1 MIENIRLSFQGIWSH
16 KMRSFLTMLGI
27 IIGIASIISI
37 VSTIKGTNEQ
47 IKKNLIG
54 SGTNTVQI
62 QLYQGDYQYEMLYNG
77 LPDGIPVR
85 DETTMEKI
93 KSVKNVEDAAF
104 YTSRSDY
111 NNSVYYGNNGIS
123 GSQVFGV
130 DNSYFTTN
138 GLVLKSGRTFV
149 DSDFTDFHAAA
160 IIDADTA
167 DSLFDGENPIGK
179 TIEISSIPFTVVG
192 VVDEDSKFEP
202 VINSIDEYY
211 TYYSDSSASRIF
223 VPSSMWPALY
233 SFDEP
238 QNVAIRVSNTEAM
251 TDAGKAVAEI
261 MNTNVTNSE
270 IKYQAQDLLKQA
282 QDLQDL
288 SSSTNSQLIWI
299 ASISLLVGGIGVMNI
314 MLVSVTERTREIGL
328 KKAIGAK
335 KSRILWQFLTEA
347 AVLTS
352 LGGIV
357 GVGAGIGLA
366 AIISRVTSAPVAI
379 SVPSIIIAV
388 VFSMVIGIIF
398 GLLKHNVRYEDLD
411 TMDEATWD
419 QVIQYG
425 IEFAAEVCKSF
436 NNSVSK
442 EFAEARKYQP

>member
-130 DNSYFTTN
+130 DNRYFTTN

-179 TIEISSIPFTVVG
+179 TIEINSIPFTVVG
-192 VVDEDSKFEP
+192 IVDEDSKFEP

-261 MNTNVTNSE
+261 MNANVTNSE

-366 AIISRVTSAPVAI
+366 EIISRVTSAPVAI

-398 GLLKHNVRYEDLD
+398 GLLPSFK
-411 TMDEATWD
+411 
-419 QVIQYG
+419 
-425 IEFAAEVCKSF
+425 AANLNPIDALRHE
-436 NNSVSK
+436 
-442 EFAEARKYQP
+442 

>member
-388 VFSMVIGIIF
+388 VFSMVIGIVF
-398 GLLKHNVRYEDLD
+398 GLLPFC
-411 TMDEATWD
+411 T
-419 QVIQYG
+419 
-425 IEFAAEVCKSF
+425 AANLNPIDALRHE
-436 NNSVSK
+436 
-442 EFAEARKYQP
+442 

>member
-111 NNSVYYGNNGIS
+111 NNSVYYGNNSIS

-192 VVDEDSKFEP
+192 IVDEDSKFEP

-388 VFSMVIGIIF
+388 VFSMIIGIIF
-398 GLLKHNVRYEDLD
+398 GLLPSFK
-411 TMDEATWD
+411 
-419 QVIQYG
+419 
-425 IEFAAEVCKSF
+425 AANLNPIDALRHE
-436 NNSVSK
+436 
-442 EFAEARKYQP
+442 

>member
-223 VPSSMWPALY
+223 VPSSMWPALF

-398 GLLKHNVRYEDLD
+398 GLLPSFK
-411 TMDEATWD
+411 
-419 QVIQYG
+419 
-425 IEFAAEVCKSF
+425 AANLNPIDALRHE
-436 NNSVSK
+436 
-442 EFAEARKYQP
+442 

>member
-192 VVDEDSKFEP
+192 IVDEDSKFEP

-335 KSRILWQFLTEA
+335 NSRILWQFLTEA

-398 GLLKHNVRYEDLD
+398 GLLPSFK
-411 TMDEATWD
+411 
-419 QVIQYG
+419 
-425 IEFAAEVCKSF
+425 AANLNPIDALRHE
-436 NNSVSK
+436 
-442 EFAEARKYQP
+442 

>member
-85 DETTMEKI
+85 NETTMEKI

-211 TYYSDSSASRIF
+211 TYYSNSSASRIF

-261 MNTNVTNSE
+261 MNANVTNSE

-398 GLLKHNVRYEDLD
+398 GLLPSF
-411 TMDEATWD
+411 
-419 QVIQYG
+419 Q
-425 IEFAAEVCKSF
+425 AANLNPIDALRHE
-436 NNSVSK
+436 
-442 EFAEARKYQP
+442 

>member
-179 TIEISSIPFTVVG
+179 TIEISGIPFTVVG

-211 TYYSDSSASRIF
+211 TYYSNSSASRIF

-261 MNTNVTNSE
+261 MNANVTNSE

-398 GLLKHNVRYEDLD
+398 GLLPSFK
-411 TMDEATWD
+411 
-419 QVIQYG
+419 
-425 IEFAAEVCKSF
+425 AANLNPIDALRHE
-436 NNSVSK
+436 
-442 EFAEARKYQP
+442 

>member
-179 TIEISSIPFTVVG
+179 TIEISGIPFTVVG
-192 VVDEDSKFEP
+192 IVDEDSKFEP

-398 GLLKHNVRYEDLD
+398 GLLPSFK
-411 TMDEATWD
+411 
-419 QVIQYG
+419 
-425 IEFAAEVCKSF
+425 AANLNPIAALRHE
-436 NNSVSK
+436 
-442 EFAEARKYQP
+442 

>member
-179 TIEISSIPFTVVG
+179 TIEISSIPYTVVG
-192 VVDEDSKFEP
+192 VVDEYSKFEP

-398 GLLKHNVRYEDLD
+398 GLLPSFK
-411 TMDEATWD
+411 
-419 QVIQYG
+419 
-425 IEFAAEVCKSF
+425 AANLNPIDALRHE
-436 NNSVSK
+436 
-442 EFAEARKYQP
+442 

>member
-130 DNSYFTTN
+130 DNRYFTTN

-192 VVDEDSKFEP
+192 IVDEDSKFEP

-211 TYYSDSSASRIF
+211 TYYSNSSASRIF

-398 GLLKHNVRYEDLD
+398 GLLPSFK
-411 TMDEATWD
+411 
-419 QVIQYG
+419 
-425 IEFAAEVCKSF
+425 AANLNPIDALRHE
-436 NNSVSK
+436 
-442 EFAEARKYQP
+442 

>member
-192 VVDEDSKFEP
+192 IVDEDSKFEP

-211 TYYSDSSASRIF
+211 TYYSNSSASRIF
-223 VPSSMWPALY
+223 VPSSMWPTLY

-398 GLLKHNVRYEDLD
+398 GLLPSFK
-411 TMDEATWD
+411 
-419 QVIQYG
+419 
-425 IEFAAEVCKSF
+425 AANLNPIDALRHE
-436 NNSVSK
+436 
-442 EFAEARKYQP
+442 

>member
-1 MIENIRLSFQGIWSH
+1 MTENIRLSFQGIWSH

-130 DNSYFTTN
+130 DNRYFTTN

-179 TIEISSIPFTVVG
+179 TIEISSIPFMVVG
-192 VVDEDSKFEP
+192 IVDEDSKFEP

-261 MNTNVTNSE
+261 MNANVTNSE

-366 AIISRVTSAPVAI
+366 EIISRVTSAPVAI

-398 GLLKHNVRYEDLD
+398 GLLPSFK
-411 TMDEATWD
+411 
-419 QVIQYG
+419 
-425 IEFAAEVCKSF
+425 AANLNPIDALRHE
-436 NNSVSK
+436 
-442 EFAEARKYQP
+442 

>member
-93 KSVKNVEDAAF
+93 KSIKNVEDAAF

-192 VVDEDSKFEP
+192 IVDEDSKFEP

-261 MNTNVTNSE
+261 MNANVTNSE

-366 AIISRVTSAPVAI
+366 EIISRVTSAPVAI

-398 GLLKHNVRYEDLD
+398 GLLPS
-411 TMDEATWD
+411 
-419 QVIQYG
+419 
-425 IEFAAEVCKSF
+425 FKSA
-436 NNSVSK
+436 NLNPIDALRH
-442 EFAEARKYQP
+442 E

>member
-37 VSTIKGTNEQ
+37 VSTIRGTNEQ

-192 VVDEDSKFEP
+192 IVDEDSKFEP

-398 GLLKHNVRYEDLD
+398 GLLPSFK
-411 TMDEATWD
+411 
-419 QVIQYG
+419 
-425 IEFAAEVCKSF
+425 AANLNPIDALRHE
-436 NNSVSK
+436 
-442 EFAEARKYQP
+442 

>member
-179 TIEISSIPFTVVG
+179 TIEISGIPFTVVG
-192 VVDEDSKFEP
+192 IVDEDSKFEP

-398 GLLKHNVRYEDLD
+398 GLLPSFK
-411 TMDEATWD
+411 
-419 QVIQYG
+419 
-425 IEFAAEVCKSF
+425 AANLNPIDALRHE
-436 NNSVSK
+436 
-442 EFAEARKYQP
+442 

>member
-111 NNSVYYGNNGIS
+111 NNSVYYGNNSIS
-123 GSQVFGV
+123 GSQIFGV

-192 VVDEDSKFEP
+192 IVDEDSKFEP

-211 TYYSDSSASRIF
+211 TYYSNSSASRIF

-288 SSSTNSQLIWI
+288 SSSTNSQLIWF
-299 ASISLLVGGIGVMNI
+299 ASIFLLVGGIGVMNI

-398 GLLKHNVRYEDLD
+398 GLLPSFK
-411 TMDEATWD
+411 
-419 QVIQYG
+419 
-425 IEFAAEVCKSF
+425 AANLNPIDALRHE
-436 NNSVSK
+436 
-442 EFAEARKYQP
+442 

>member
-192 VVDEDSKFEP
+192 IVDEDSKFEP

-211 TYYSDSSASRIF
+211 TYYSDSSASRIS
-223 VPSSMWPALY
+223 VPSPMWPALY

-398 GLLKHNVRYEDLD
+398 GLLPSFK
-411 TMDEATWD
+411 
-419 QVIQYG
+419 
-425 IEFAAEVCKSF
+425 AANLNPIDALRHE
-436 NNSVSK
+436 
-442 EFAEARKYQP
+442 

>member
-130 DNSYFTTN
+130 DNSYFTMN

-398 GLLKHNVRYEDLD
+398 GLLPSFK
-411 TMDEATWD
+411 
-419 QVIQYG
+419 
-425 IEFAAEVCKSF
+425 AANLNPIDALRHE
-436 NNSVSK
+436 
-442 EFAEARKYQP
+442 

>member
-192 VVDEDSKFEP
+192 IVVEDSKFEP

-211 TYYSDSSASRIF
+211 TYYADSSASRIF

-261 MNTNVTNSE
+261 MNTNVTNGE

-398 GLLKHNVRYEDLD
+398 GLLPSFK
-411 TMDEATWD
+411 
-419 QVIQYG
+419 
-425 IEFAAEVCKSF
+425 AANLNPIDALRHE
-436 NNSVSK
+436 
-442 EFAEARKYQP
+442 

>member
-192 VVDEDSKFEP
+192 IVDEDSKFEP

-223 VPSSMWPALY
+223 VPNSMWPALY

-261 MNTNVTNSE
+261 MNANVTNSE

-366 AIISRVTSAPVAI
+366 EIISHVTSAPVAI

-398 GLLKHNVRYEDLD
+398 GLLPSFK
-411 TMDEATWD
+411 
-419 QVIQYG
+419 
-425 IEFAAEVCKSF
+425 AANLNPIDALRHE
-436 NNSVSK
+436 
-442 EFAEARKYQP
+442 

>member
-149 DSDFTDFHAAA
+149 GSDFTDFHAAA

-179 TIEISSIPFTVVG
+179 TIEISGIPFTVVG
-192 VVDEDSKFEP
+192 IVDEDSKFEP

-211 TYYSDSSASRIF
+211 TYYSNSSASRIF

-398 GLLKHNVRYEDLD
+398 GLLPSFK
-411 TMDEATWD
+411 
-419 QVIQYG
+419 
-425 IEFAAEVCKSF
+425 AANLNPIDALRHE
-436 NNSVSK
+436 
-442 EFAEARKYQP
+442 

>member
-149 DSDFTDFHAAA
+149 DSDFTDFHTAA

-192 VVDEDSKFEP
+192 IVDEDSKFEP

-223 VPSSMWPALY
+223 VPSSMWPVLY

-398 GLLKHNVRYEDLD
+398 GLLPSFK
-411 TMDEATWD
+411 
-419 QVIQYG
+419 
-425 IEFAAEVCKSF
+425 AANLNPIDALRHE
-436 NNSVSK
+436 
-442 EFAEARKYQP
+442 